1 MTCGLREPSMATVR
15 ERSTLAAVSPKGDM
29 QAAERFNRGA
39 VTARAGRTYCVL

>member
-1 MTCGLREPSMATVR
+1 MATVR
-15 ERSTLAAVSPKGDM
+15 ERSTLAAVSPEGDM